1 MNNYLA
7 AWHGLSS
14 RLSLRSFLVVSTQ
27 LWSVLALRMGK
38 VRATERDSWHCDV
51 CLGDLITEIIV
62 LISRSG
68 YLAPVVWA
76 DLKIR
81 EWWNELHRPGVPTTN
96 IFSHKI
102 HFSCQEDRPGKA
114 GYLTT
119 PTNRSHWHLNC
130 CRSSWLSSHF
140 TEQSDQTG

>member
-1 MNNYLA
+1 
-7 AWHGLSS
+7 
-14 RLSLRSFLVVSTQ
+14 
-27 LWSVLALRMGK
+27 MGK

-81 EWWNELHRPGVPTTN
+81 EW
-96 IFSHKI
+96 
-102 HFSCQEDRPGKA
+102 
-114 GYLTT
+114 
-119 PTNRSHWHLNC
+119 
-130 CRSSWLSSHF
+130 
-140 TEQSDQTG
+140 